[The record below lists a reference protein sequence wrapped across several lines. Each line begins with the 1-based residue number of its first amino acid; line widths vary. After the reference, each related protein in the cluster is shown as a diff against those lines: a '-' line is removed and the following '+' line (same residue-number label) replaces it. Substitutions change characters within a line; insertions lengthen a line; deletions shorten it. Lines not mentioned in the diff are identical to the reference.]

1 VAEPPRPDRKS
12 ITDYSVTGLPTEQI
26 GRMRGRPPP
35 KPTPASGTLA
45 HRQLPELPALEPPK
59 ADQTPVSGQSWVT
72 TPGASEEE
80 VRALEQVASTRGA
93 RIVKPVP
100 STPPPKSV
108 YEEASRPFRQL
119 RWWEREDGVAKV
131 LGAIGALSVTIGG
144 VYATVRAT
152 APKVEPATI
161 LVACPPLKPDATD
174 DDRKKQPDVCR
185 MLWDHEA
192 DINRAFRVLDSIEA
206 DRARERLL
214 KEQAAA
220 TTITA
225 RPPK

>member
-93 RIVKPVP
+93 RIVTPKP

-108 YEEASRPFRQL
+108 YTEASRPYRDPP
-119 RWWEREDGVAKV
+119 WWTTAEGTAKV
-131 LGAIGALSVTIGG
+131 IGAIVAGLLALGVGG
-144 VYATVRAT
+144 LIANYK
-152 APKVEPATI
+152 PKVEPAPI
-161 LVACPPLKPDATD
+161 LVSCPPLKPDATD
-174 DDRKKQPDVCR
+174 EDRAKQPDVCR
-185 MLWDHEA
+185 MLWKHDA
-192 DINRAFRVLDSIEA
+192 DLNRAYRLIDAIEA
-206 DRARERLL
+206 DRTRERLL

>member
-93 RIVKPVP
+93 HIIRPKP

-108 YEEASRPFRQL
+108 YDEASKPYRQPPF
-119 RWWEREDGVAKV
+119 WESAEGWVKFFGG
-131 LGAIGALSVTIGG
+131 LGALGVTLGG
-144 VYATVRAT
+144 VYATIRAT
-152 APKVEPATI
+152 APKVEPAPI
-161 LVACPPLKPDATD
+161 LVACPPLKATATD
-174 DDRKKQPDVCR
+174 EERAKQPDICR
-185 MLWDHEA
+185 MLWEHEA
-192 DINRAFRVLDSIEA
+192 GISRAFREIDTIEA